1 MNKHTPPIAAPWIA
15 SIPLSA
21 DGAAFALLI
30 VHPGRAIA
38 PPEGLRAV
46 MRFNADGEGG
56 FVAAAMAGD
65 GCWGYIDAEGHW
77 RVPPTLENA
86 RDYSEDGLARFCQGG
101 RWGFVNLAGEVVI
114 APAFEDTRPFRGGLC
129 AVMVGKNAW
138 RIIDREGKFTCE
150 ESFRELSTFGAGAL
164 ARAVS
169 KAKGTNQLAY
179 GYVDGQGRWVIEPR
193 FQRALPF
200 GEQPAT
206 AASLDGETYGLIDAR
221 GQWVLEPRY
230 PDIRAFN
237 KQGLAYFDEP
247 DSWDNGH
254 GYLDA
259 KGRVVIKGERHLSRH
274 MVHGMVCSDYNGA
287 GYLRADGKA
296 LDTPS
301 LVYGS
306 HFRSE
311 GGFAVVRTAASA
323 AHKGHAG
330 RPAAWALLHPDGRVA
345 SLAEPLLEPL
355 TNGDGWLVEE
365 MNDTPLVPFLTR
377 DGQVAYL
384 DRDGAVVWRAQYDGQ
399 HATLLDAQGQALWR
413 SDAQEGD
420 CRAPHPFFL
429 PPITD
434 HLEGIDTLDGI
445 VPLAETLLAEAET
458 RLHRLAAGQTL
469 EREPS
474 PDGDDDDDEDGDD
487 DEDTVQA
494 NRAVVLRRV
503 VRTYISE
510 EHNGPYEFLCS
521 ELSDAVNQA
530 REAMLQA
537 LEARYGPADPDPEHA
552 APWHGAERTQAWAV
566 PMAQALPGDTGVLHE
581 SREQWV
587 TLYKSSDSGD
597 GDAWWELW
605 LMVAPSLDALET
617 ARRARSGLVSQGA
630 EDGDGGN
637 DEAGDE
643 AGDEGGD
650 EGEVDSASGE
660 RPKPQTRAEW
670 LQAVGSDRYAIGQVP
685 AQWLDDAMVDAALA
699 NEVEALA
706 FVPPAFQTPER
717 LEALVRQGVNS
728 AASIPPECMTA
739 QALALARQLYA
750 QESDWHW
757 RDERNSRIPKEWD
770 HNSLGDVWG
779 CLLTPELAL
788 KAVRAQAPLRD
799 LAHWLRTDAVEK
811 AALKADIYNISYID
825 KAKITP
831 ELAALA
837 VQHDYGCLIEEIP
850 PELVTPELC
859 LVSARVN
866 GLSLEKMSE
875 PLRSVAVCVAAL
887 KDRSDVFPHVP
898 EALRLAVTTQ
908 LIEDDLAGARKEG
921 EPREG
926 SHWHGY
932 RAWVKLWDEDYEG
945 AIADAKLGLPQM
957 RYEQHANYVLA
968 SAYMELGREA
978 EAALEA
984 STVLSLQSPYSAQWN
999 DEEDTSWLQALVQE
1013 QAGTADDGALLAQ
1026 LQSHPRTLADIPRE
1040 RITHAMV
1047 DVAMAVDEDTV
1058 RFVPR
1063 RLMTPARYAAAL
1075 RQGVKQFE
1083 QIPPAMLGEEACI
1096 EYVSGGGW
1104 RLEYLPEALR
1114 TVMVCAHAVRRS
1126 SSAMEYVPEA
1136 LRAQVREA
1144 MKQLSA
1150 EEDAD
1155 SSTGSAS
1162 GDWLTRRLVD
1172 SLMTKDATASG
1183 GLQQRGMFTAFILK
1197 TMLGAKSDDT
1207 ARLKGLA
1214 GWFEVRPFLAMVTN
1228 LVLGLAALVSHAFV
1242 SVGAWRAE
1250 GPWVGLGT
1258 FALMGFSELYWAWR
1272 FVFSTPFRPGLGVAC
1287 LVVMLY
1293 VFAWR
1298 WMYRRIG
1305 LVYAAQAKDKGED

>member
-114 APAFEDTRPFRGGLC
+114 APAFEDARPFRGGLC

-384 DRDGAVVWRAQYDGQ
+384 DRYGAVVWRAQYDGQ

-434 HLEGIDTLDGI
+434 HLEGIDTLGGI
-445 VPLAETLLAEAET
+445 VPLAETLLAEAEA

-503 VRTYISE
+503 MRTYISE

-617 ARRARSGLVSQGA
+617 AQRARLSLAAQDSDGA
-630 EDGDGGN
+630 DEEGDV
-637 DEAGDE
+637 
-643 AGDEGGD
+643 GGD
-650 EGEVDSASGE
+650 DSSPVE
-660 RPKPQTRAEW
+660 RLQPQTREEW
-670 LQAVGSDRYAIGQVP
+670 LQAVASDRYAIAQVP
-685 AQWLDDAMVDAALA
+685 AAWLDDAMVDAALA
-699 NEVEALA
+699 SDVEALA
-706 FVPPAFQTPER
+706 WVPGRLQTPER
-717 LEALVRQGVNS
+717 LQALIRRGVDE

-739 QALALARQLYA
+739 EGLALARGLYA
-750 QESDWHW
+750 DSHEWDW
-757 RDERNSRIPKEWD
+757 RDERNSRIPTSWD
-770 HNSLGDVWG
+770 HNSLCDVWG

-788 KAVRAQAPLRD
+788 KAVRAKAPLRD
-799 LAHWLRTDAVEK
+799 LAHWLRTDEVEK

-825 KAKITP
+825 KSKITP
-831 ELAALA
+831 ELAARA
-837 VQHDYGCLIEEIP
+837 VRHDYGTLIEVIP
-850 PELVTPELC
+850 PEMITPALC
-859 LVSARVN
+859 LVSARTN
-866 GLSLEKMSE
+866 GLSLEKMPE
-875 PLRSVAVCVAAL
+875 PLRSVPVCVAAL

-898 EALRLAVTTQ
+898 EALRMAVITQ
-908 LIEDDLAGARKEG
+908 LIEDDLAEARRDG

-932 RAWVKLWDEDYEG
+932 RAWVKLWAEDYEG
-945 AIADAKLGLPQM
+945 AIADAKLGLPEM

-968 SAYMELGREA
+968 SAYMQLGREA

-999 DEEDTSWLQALVQE
+999 DDEDTRWLQALVQE
-1013 QAGTADDGALLAQ
+1013 HAGAADDDALVEQ
-1026 LQSHPRTLADIPRE
+1026 LLLHPRTLADIPRE
-1040 RITHAMV
+1040 RITRDMV
-1047 DVAMAVDEDTV
+1047 NAALESDEDTV

-1063 RLMTPARYAAAL
+1063 RLMTPSLYTLAL

-1083 QIPPAMLGEEACI
+1083 QIPPDMLGEEACI
-1096 EYVSGGGW
+1096 EHVKGGGW
-1104 RLEYLPEALR
+1104 RLEYVPEAWR
-1114 TVMVCAHAVRRS
+1114 TLTVCAHAVRRS
-1126 SSAMEYVPEA
+1126 SSAIEHVPEA
-1136 LRAQVREA
+1136 LRKQVPDA
-1144 MKQLSA
+1144 IKQLPP
-1150 EEDAD
+1150 EEDEEGSGSG
-1155 SSTGSAS
+1155 SSSA
-1162 GDWLTRRLVD
+1162 GDWLTRKLVD
-1172 SLMTKDATASG
+1172 SVVSSQQTASG
-1183 GLQQRGMFTAFILK
+1183 RLQQKGLFTAFILK

-1207 ARLKGLA
+1207 PTLKGLA

-1228 LVLGLAALVSHAFV
+1228 LAMGLAALVGHAFV

-1305 LVYAAQAKDKGED
+1305 LVYAGKEGTP